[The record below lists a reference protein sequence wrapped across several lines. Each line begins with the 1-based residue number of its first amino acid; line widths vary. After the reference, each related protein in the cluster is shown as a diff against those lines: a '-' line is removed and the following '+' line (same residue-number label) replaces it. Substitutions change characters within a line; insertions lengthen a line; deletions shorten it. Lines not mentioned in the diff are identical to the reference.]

1 MKLVV
6 SIILDFHFRV
16 VVAEDFPWIKKV
28 GVKKTIRKSLEDC
41 KMCGPSGFHRVPSLL
56 TKVTLLSSRRH
67 PVAKVPGAMQA
78 PIAEGDMTV
87 FHTVSFTV
95 GFPKIF
101 EPIFG
106 VTYKISCLL

>member
-1 MKLVV
+1 
-6 SIILDFHFRV
+6 
-16 VVAEDFPWIKKV
+16 
-28 GVKKTIRKSLEDC
+28 
-41 KMCGPSGFHRVPSLL
+41 MCGPSGFHRVPSLL

-78 PIAEGDMTV
+78 PIAEGDVTV
-87 FHTVSFTV
+87 FLTVSFTV